1 MFKLFALLALAA
13 LPGISAE
20 KMAAHKL
27 IDLAGR
33 APNTPGLQQAL
44 HQAITDTFPEA
55 DLKKGVAA
63 LGQGPDFI
71 WAIDSATKPSL
82 FVDGAAEPAMKQIRG
97 SNLWFATGKLK
108 TGMAHNF
115 YYLVDG
121 NRFGGSY
128 DLPAYGPES
137 YAKPG
142 VPQGTLSEKMVHTSK
157 IYDGMKSDYW
167 VYVPAQYDA
176 KTPAALMVWQ
186 DGATY
191 NQRDGGR
198 TRILDVIDNL
208 ISEKKIPVMI
218 QVFISPGK
226 IGDKAM
232 RSIEYDTVNDT
243 YARFLRDELLVE
255 VQKKYSLRN
264 DAYSRGITG
273 LSSGGICA
281 FNAAWQQPDQFSR
294 VLSWIGSFTSIQ
306 WQPGVIDGGNV
317 YPNKIRKEAKRNIR
331 AWLQDG
337 SEDLENRFG
346 SWPLQNIQM
355 ANSLKLKDYDFHL
368 AFGHGTHNPA
378 HGSAQFPEE
387 MAWLWRDYDPS
398 KREQTYEMDPSEKS
412 KPLFRVNVYNRDHE

>member
-1 MFKLFALLALAA
+1 MFKISLFLALAA
-13 LPGISAE
+13 FPGASAE
-20 KMAAHKL
+20 KMSAREL
-27 IDLAGR
+27 IELAMR
-33 APNTPGLQQAL
+33 TPDAPQFYK
-44 HQAITDTFPEA
+44 AIADAFPEA
-55 DLKKGVAA
+55 DLKKGAA
-63 LGQGPDFI
+63 VLGQGPDFI
-71 WAIDSATKPSL
+71 WAVDSSSRPSL
-82 FVDGAAEPAMKQIRG
+82 FVDGAAGPAMKQIRG
-97 SNLWFATGKLK
+97 GNLWIATGTLK
-108 TGMAHNF
+108 TGMAHSF
-115 YYLVDG
+115 YYLVNG

-157 IYDGMKSDYW
+157 IYGGMKSDYW
-167 VYVPAQYDA
+167 IYVPAQYDP

-198 TRILDVIDNL
+198 TRVLDVIDNL
-208 ISEKKIPVMI
+208 IYEKKIPVMI
-218 QVFISPGK
+218 QVFIAPGK
-226 IGDKAM
+226 IGEKAM
-232 RSIEYDTVNDT
+232 RSIQYDTVNDT

-255 VQKKYSLRN
+255 VEKKYSLRN

-281 FNAAWQQPDQFSR
+281 FNVAWQQPDQFSR

-306 WQPGVIDGGNV
+306 WKPGVIDGGNV
-317 YPNKIRKEAKRNIR
+317 YPNKIRKEAKRNVR

-337 SEDLENRFG
+337 SEDLENNHG

-355 ANSLKLKDYDFHL
+355 ANSLKLMDYDFHL

-387 MAWLWRDYDPS
+387 MAWLWRDYDPA
-398 KREQTYEMDPSEKS
+398 KREQTYEMDPAEKA
-412 KPLFRVNVYNRDHE
+412 KPLFRVNIYNRDHE